1 MAAIIEAHEP
11 ARSASLL
18 KQLNN
23 LDVPPHPNNHLQSHP
38 TTKPPKVIQD
48 LITQTNALETTSG
61 ACITRRT
68 W

>member
-23 LDVPPHPNNHLQSHP
+23 LVQSHP